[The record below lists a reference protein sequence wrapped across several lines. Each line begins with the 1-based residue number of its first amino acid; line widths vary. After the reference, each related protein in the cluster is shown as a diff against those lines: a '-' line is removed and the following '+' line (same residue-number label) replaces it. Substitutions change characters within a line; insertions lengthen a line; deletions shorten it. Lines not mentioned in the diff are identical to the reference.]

1 MTLDPHGGRGAV
13 YLLDKPSGST
23 SRKASAEVARFWGY
37 RRFGHAGTLDP
48 SASGVLPVLL
58 GCATRLSAYLS
69 GHEKRYSFEVVTGIE
84 TDSLDSE
91 GAVVG
96 RADPV
101 TPALEDLARV
111 LERFEGAFEQKVP
124 AFSAV
129 KIGGRASFR
138 IARAGGS
145 PETPSRRVTARS
157 WEILWIRDGRF
168 RLAVTVSP
176 GTYIRALASDIG
188 AVLGCGAHAA
198 GIVRES
204 YGAFTRAECA
214 AGPDS
219 PGSLLAPALAMRGFP
234 ARILTGEEASRVSH
248 GNPVED
254 ASEGTVVLLD
264 GPGGEL
270 IAVGTGDGRFIRPVT
285 VLTAG
290 CGGSAD

>member
-1 MTLDPHGGRGAV
+1 MTLDPRGGRGAV
-13 YLLDKPSGST
+13 YLLDKQPGST
-23 SRKASAEVARFWGY
+23 SRKAAAQVAGFWGY

-69 GHEKRYSFEVVTGIE
+69 GHEKRYSFEVVAGIE

-91 GAVVG
+91 GEVVR

-101 TPALEDLARV
+101 TPSHGDLARI
-111 LERFEGAFEQKVP
+111 LERFEGGFDQKVP

-145 PETPSRRVTARS
+145 PETPSRRVTAHS
-157 WEILWIRDGRF
+157 WEIQWIRDGRF

-188 AVLGCGAHAA
+188 AVLGCGAHATC
-198 GIVRES
+198 IVRET

-214 AGPDS
+214 TGPDS
-219 PGSLLAPALAMRGFP
+219 PAALLAPALAMRGYP
-234 ARILTGEEASRVSH
+234 VRVLTEEEASRVSH
-248 GNPVED
+248 GNPVDD
-254 ASEGTVVLLD
+254 ATEGTVALLD

-270 IAVGTGDGRFIRPVT
+270 LAIGTGDGRFIRPVA
-285 VLTAG
+285 VLMP
-290 CGGSAD
+290 

>member
-1 MTLDPHGGRGAV
+1 MTLDPRGGRGAV
-13 YLLDKPSGST
+13 YLLDKPAGCT
-23 SRKASAEVARFWGY
+23 SRKAAAEVARFWGY

-48 SASGVLPVLL
+48 AASGVLPVLL

-91 GAVVG
+91 GAVVR

-101 TPALEDLARV
+101 TPSPEDLAVV
-111 LERFEGAFEQKVP
+111 LERFDGGFEQKVP

-129 KIGGRASFR
+129 KIGGMASFR

-145 PETPSRRVTARS
+145 PETPSRRVTAHS
-157 WEILWIRDGRF
+157 WEIHWIRDGRF

-188 AVLGCGAHAA
+188 ADLGCGAHAE

-219 PGSLLAPALAMRGFP
+219 PGAMIAPADAMRGYP
-234 ARILTGEEASRVSH
+234 SRVLTEDEASRVSH
-248 GNPVED
+248 GNPVEG
-254 ASEGTVVLLD
+254 SMEGMVAMLD

-270 IAVGTGDGRFIRPVT
+270 LAIGSGDGRLIRPVT
-285 VLTAG
+285 VLS
-290 CGGSAD
+290 GGRV